1 MPLDSLD
8 VGILPTSGTGA
19 AGLMRT
25 RSPFHWDGWGSLALP
40 RINAHR
46 MVVVAAALTTLV
58 AAMLAGALAAL
69 GGQALPIAV
78 RHDLS
83 GAGDTAL
90 LISGSVSAP
99 DDTRYQALLPGELRR
114 ALDGTPFTLYH
125 ASWSDPLGFTGTRV
139 HAAGDNLAILDA
151 AALPDVA
158 RHAVLVSGSWPGTS
172 AGGDV
177 IPAAL
182 PATAAALLHLS
193 AGDTLTLR
201 DRDSQDIVRFRI
213 TGLYRESHAVG
224 VDAQYWQLNL
234 ISPGGVNTVS
244 GFSTYGPLTV
254 QQAAF
259 SRPGS
264 GARLVQAQA
273 SWLAEPRTSLIPP
286 GDFSAIASQLNA
298 LDNLLGNPSSSLPS
312 LVLTSRLP
320 SVLTSVA
327 ANLDVARSLL
337 AICGVLLALLA
348 GAVLLAVA
356 RLLSGQREGETAMLV
371 ARGATRVQLLRL
383 TSAEAIPL
391 CVLAAVGG
399 TAAGIWLARLLAP
412 TGPAANAIADAAQ
425 AAAVVAGLALVI
437 MLVPAMSL
445 VTPGAARVRRGRQAA
460 ISMASRAGAD
470 LGLIALAVL
479 TCWQLR
485 HYSAVSAGANGAFG
499 VDPVVVAAPALA
511 LAGGTVV
518 ALRLL
523 PFGGKAGDR
532 LAARGR
538 WLTAALAS
546 WQISRQPIRQG
557 GAALLIVLAVAT
569 ATLALSQ
576 RESWAQ
582 SSKDQAAFT
591 AGADVR
597 VQTVQPLTVAQAA
610 AVTSEPGVRQAM
622 PVATFNSASGTSQVL
637 AVGAARADG
646 VALLRP
652 DQSPVPESTLFAKIR
667 GTSQVL
673 GVRLPGSPRE
683 LLLTARLGPPSL
695 QLGDASVTASVE
707 DAADVV
713 YQLPP
718 VALPADG
725 RDHTLAVPLTSG
737 AGGTSF
743 PLRLTAITVGY
754 TLPAS
759 DTRTHAV
766 LTVSSVADGPDTA
779 DALPGSALVG
789 FATFASSAGLNTAL
803 STTGVANG
811 SQPPSVTVARADG
824 PAESVTFGTGFG
836 QGTSGLA
843 GVPPIPLSGQV
854 ALTALPPRTVT
865 VMPGIAT
872 RSYLAANGAR
882 VGSTV
887 QATLDG
893 TAVGV
898 HIVAAVSSFPTI
910 TQADGN
916 GSGALIVDLAS
927 VQNFLTGSDMTPA
940 PVTQWWLATAHGAVP
955 RGLAAALP
963 GGSAVTSETALASGL
978 LNDPLSDVPQRAL
991 LGVAVAALLLAST
1004 GFYVSIAAG
1013 IRQRRAENALLAA
1026 LGVTPRRAALQLCL
1040 EKFML
1045 SLPSAAAGLALGA
1058 LLAELLVP
1066 AITLSATAAA
1076 PEPSVLIEFG
1086 WVPTL
1091 GTAIL
1096 LAIVP
1101 VLAAA
1106 LVMLRRPDAAAD
1118 LRAAE
1123 AA

>member
-1 MPLDSLD
+1 MSVFADKRHRGQP
-8 VGILPTSGTGA
+8 V
-19 AGLMRT
+19 LMRA
-25 RSPFHWDGWGSLALP
+25 RSPFRWDGWGSLALP

-46 MVVVAAALTTLV
+46 MVVFAAALTTLV

-125 ASWSDPLGFTGTRV
+125 APWSDPLGFTGTRV
-139 HAAGDNLAILDA
+139 HAAGGNLAILDA
-151 AALPDVA
+151 AAFPDVA

-182 PATAAALLHLS
+182 PATAAALLRLS
-193 AGDTLTLR
+193 VGDMLTLR
-201 DRDSQDIVRFRI
+201 DRDSQHMVRFRI
-213 TGLYRESHAVG
+213 TGLYRESHAAG

-234 ISPGGVNTVS
+234 ISPGGVNTVP
-244 GFSTYGPLTV
+244 GFTTYGPLTV
-254 QQAAF
+254 QPAAF

-264 GARLVQAQA
+264 GAGLVQAQA

-286 GDFSAIASQLNA
+286 GEFSAIASQLNA
-298 LDNLLGNPSSSLPS
+298 LDNLLGNPSSSSLPG
-312 LVLTSRLP
+312 LALTSRLP
-320 SVLTSVA
+320 SVLSAVA
-327 ANLDVARSLL
+327 ANLDVARSML
-337 AICGVLLALLA
+337 AICAVLVALLA

-356 RLLSGQREGETAMLV
+356 RLLSSQREGETAMLI
-371 ARGATRVQLLRL
+371 ARGVTRAQLLRL
-383 TSAEAIPL
+383 AAAETIPL
-391 CVLAAVGG
+391 CALAAVGG

-412 TGPAANAIADAAQ
+412 TGPATNAITDAAQ

-460 ISMASRAGAD
+460 ISMAGRAGAD

-485 HYSAVSAGANGAFG
+485 HYSAVSAGANGTFG

-511 LAGGTVV
+511 LAGGTVL

-538 WLTAALAS
+538 WLTSALAS

-569 ATLALSQ
+569 ATLALTQ
-576 RESWAQ
+576 RQSWAR
-582 SSKDQAAFT
+582 SGKDQAAFT

-622 PVATFNSASGTSQVL
+622 PVATFSSASGASELL
-637 AVGAARADG
+637 AVGAAHADG

-652 DQSPVPESTLFAKIR
+652 DQSPVPESALFAKIR

-683 LLLTARLGPPSL
+683 LLLTVRLGPPSL

-725 RDHTLAVPLTSG
+725 RDHALAVPLTSG

-743 PLRLTAITVGY
+743 PLWLTAITVGY

-759 DTRTHAV
+759 RTRTHAV
-766 LTVSSVADGPDTA
+766 LTVSSVADGSDTA
-779 DALPGSALVG
+779 DALPGGALLG
-789 FATFASSAGLNTAL
+789 FAASASSTGLNTAL
-803 STTGVANG
+803 STSGVANG

-824 PAESVTFGTGFG
+824 AAESVTFGTGFG
-836 QGTSGLA
+836 QGASGLA

-854 ALTALPPRTVT
+854 ALTAVPPRTVL

-872 RSYLAANGAR
+872 DSYLTANGAR

-893 TAVGV
+893 TSVGV

-910 TQADGN
+910 TQAGGN

-940 PVTQWWLATAHGAVP
+940 PVTQWWLATANGAVP

-963 GGSAVTSETALASGL
+963 GGSAVTSDTALASGL
-978 LNDPLSDVPQRAL
+978 LNDPLSDVPQQAL

-1026 LGVTPRRAALQLCL
+1026 LGVAPREAALQLCL
-1040 EKFML
+1040 EKIML

-1086 WVPTL
+1086 WIPTL
-1091 GTAIL
+1091 GTAIV
-1096 LAIVP
+1096 LAVVP